1 MKKILLA
8 IAILIGAPTS
18 ISVLA
23 DNNNINIS
31 ELTESCPSYNFVGNF
46 TFKSE
51 RFYNSHNYDVYEAR
65 NACGSYYV
73 EINGTKYKLIPV
85 QGHNLGNYYVS
96 RDGNK
101 WYVSI

>member
-1 MKKILLA
+1 MKKLLLA

-46 TFKSE
+46 M
-51 RFYNSHNYDVYEAR
+51 FYNENGRSTQNWDIYEAS

-73 EINGTKYKLIPV
+73 DIYGTKHKLFPV

-96 RDGNK
+96 MNGGK